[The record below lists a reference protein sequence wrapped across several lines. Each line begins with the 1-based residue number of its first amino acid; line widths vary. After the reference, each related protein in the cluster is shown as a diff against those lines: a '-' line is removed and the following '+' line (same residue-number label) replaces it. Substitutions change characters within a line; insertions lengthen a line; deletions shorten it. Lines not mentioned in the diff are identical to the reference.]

1 MKNQQN
7 NSKGLI
13 NTDLKFDG
21 TYKNY
26 FQWILNEF
34 EAQEKTRYDL
44 FAFQNTKYLAYRFND
59 YQNSIGEALI
69 KNRHSVVTDNYLAA
83 EEIQNQNWQ
92 YFIERV
98 IEVCKSKE
106 EIKPNEEF
114 LLTTV
119 ENTTIAKKAY
129 ETFYNIAST
138 NFNLTINKISVDQQ
152 NQIKEDLLSKN
163 FWWEHALTNLDS
175 WIAFYYDFG
184 RFPGSDIFTNLPNV
198 NVPSYLQAEMPL
210 SPLHLFKKFKGTDAK
225 GLVSLH
231 GLAALNIYFG
241 GSQDASQ
248 IAMGEYL
255 RNLTYQALSQE
266 NDNIFLSFTYGASL
280 IHLIL
285 EAFKRKEQNEV
296 EKSKIISEKI
306 KDKLDIKFDVVET
319 SAMKIQLGDEE
330 SEIEHEPKPTE
341 FSTPLKIEEIYEIY
355 DRPKSDFLKIA
366 MELNQINF
374 ATEVADSEKEALI
387 Q

>member
-1 MKNQQN
+1 M
-7 NSKGLI
+7 
-13 NTDLKFDG
+13 TDD
-21 TYKNY
+21 
-26 FQWILNEF
+26 
-34 EAQEKTRYDL
+34 
-44 FAFQNTKYLAYRFND
+44 
-59 YQNSIGEALI
+59 
-69 KNRHSVVTDNYLAA
+69 YLAA

-106 EIKPNEEF
+106 KIKPNEEF

-138 NFNLTINKISVDQQ
+138 NFSLTINKISVDEQ

-163 FWWEHALTNLDS
+163 FWWDHALTGFDL
-175 WIAFYYDFG
+175 WITFYYDFG
-184 RFPGSDIFTNLPNV
+184 RFPGSDVFTNVPDV
-198 NVPSYLQAEMPL
+198 NVPSYLQAEKPL

-225 GLVSLH
+225 GLVLLH
-231 GLAALNIYFG
+231 DLAALNIYFG

-248 IAMGEYL
+248 IAVGEYL
-255 RNLTYQALSQE
+255 KNLTYQALSQE
-266 NDNIFLSFTYGASL
+266 NNNIFLSFTYGASL
-280 IHLIL
+280 IHSIL

-319 SAMKIQLGDEE
+319 PAMNIQLGDEK
-330 SEIEHEPKPTE
+330 SEIEHEPKPIE
-341 FSTPLKIEEIYEIY
+341 FSTPLKIEKIDEIY
-355 DRPKSDFLKIA
+355 D
-366 MELNQINF
+366 
-374 ATEVADSEKEALI
+374 
-387 Q
+387 

>member
-1 MKNQQN
+1 
-7 NSKGLI
+7 
-13 NTDLKFDG
+13 
-21 TYKNY
+21 
-26 FQWILNEF
+26 
-34 EAQEKTRYDL
+34 
-44 FAFQNTKYLAYRFND
+44 
-59 YQNSIGEALI
+59 
-69 KNRHSVVTDNYLAA
+69 
-83 EEIQNQNWQ
+83 
-92 YFIERV
+92 
-98 IEVCKSKE
+98 
-106 EIKPNEEF
+106 
-114 LLTTV
+114 
-119 ENTTIAKKAY
+119 
-129 ETFYNIAST
+129 
-138 NFNLTINKISVDQQ
+138 
-152 NQIKEDLLSKN
+152 
-163 FWWEHALTNLDS
+163 
-175 WIAFYYDFG
+175 
-184 RFPGSDIFTNLPNV
+184 
-198 NVPSYLQAEMPL
+198 MPL

-255 RNLTYQALSQE
+255 KNLTYQALSQE
-266 NDNIFLSFTYGASL
+266 NDNIFLSFTYGASS
-280 IHLIL
+280 IHSIL

-374 ATEVADSEKEALI
+374 ATGVADSEKEALI